1 MKSMRTLLTAEEE
14 QRRSR
19 LRRLSMPAAPSR
31 SISTP
36 LLSSVLGTKSF
47 LEADRSPMVRLPSF
61 DDQDEN
67 DNFDDPEFTH
77 DGASSVMSPE
87 SITSSAHRSVNGSG
101 DGRRLGSMQDLKIH
115 EDYRAPIWVPDSR
128 ADRCMRCREPFAVW
142 RRRHHC
148 RLCGDVVCW
157 ACSMKVSTDFQSR

>member
-1 MKSMRTLLTAEEE
+1 
-14 QRRSR
+14 
-19 LRRLSMPAAPSR
+19 MPIAPSR

-36 LLSSVLGTKSF
+36 LLSTLLGAKSPVLVNET
-47 LEADRSPMVRLPSF
+47 DRPPIVRLPSLH
-61 DDQDEN
+61 DQDEN

-77 DGASSVMSPE
+77 DGTSSVMSPD
-87 SITSSAHRSVNGSG
+87 SITSSAHRSINSSSE
-101 DGRRLGSMQDLKIH
+101 GRLASSMQDLKVH

-157 ACSMKVSTDFQSR
+157 ACSTKVSVDSCSCSIGLT